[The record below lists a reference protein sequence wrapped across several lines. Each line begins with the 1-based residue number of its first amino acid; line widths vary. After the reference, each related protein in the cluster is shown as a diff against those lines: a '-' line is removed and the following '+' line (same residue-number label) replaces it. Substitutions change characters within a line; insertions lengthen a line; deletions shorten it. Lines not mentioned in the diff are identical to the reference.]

1 MSSAK
6 ALRVLFID
14 RDGTLI
20 EEPADQQIDRLDK
33 LRLVSGVIPALLQLQ
48 AAGYRLVMVSNQD
61 GLGTDSFPQED
72 FEAPHRF
79 LMDLL
84 TSQGIRFDEVF
95 ICPHLPA
102 DGCDCRKP
110 ATGLLTRYLA
120 SHTLDLE
127 HCAVIGDRETDLQL
141 AERLG
146 ITGLRLR
153 VGDDTEAPG
162 LSWREITARLT
173 SQRRAA
179 RHRRSTNET
188 DIQCEIDLDT
198 ADLTSITTGLGFL
211 DHMLEQLARHGGF
224 SLALRCDG
232 DLHIDEHHTLED
244 VALTLG
250 ECLRAALGTKIGI
263 GRYGF
268 VLPMDE
274 AQAQVA
280 VDLSG
285 RPHFEF
291 EMPLRRERVGELPT
305 ELVPHFFA
313 SLAQALGAAIH
324 VRVSGENDHHMVE
337 ATFKA
342 LGRALRQ
349 AVRLEDQALPSTK
362 GVL

>member
-1 MSSAK
+1 MSG
-6 ALRVLFID
+6 LRVLFID

-20 EEPADQQIDRLDK
+20 EEPHDKQIDRLDK
-33 LRLVSGVIPALLQLQ
+33 LRLVPGVVPALLRLR
-48 AAGYRLVMVSNQD
+48 AAGYRFVMVSNQD
-61 GLGTDSFPQED
+61 GLGTASFPQAD
-72 FEAPHRF
+72 FDGPHAF
-79 LMDLL
+79 LLELL
-84 TSQGIRFDEVF
+84 SSQGIRFDEIF
-95 ICPHLPA
+95 ICPHLPQ

-110 ATGLLTRYLA
+110 ATGLLTQYLA
-120 SHTLDLE
+120 GNTLDLA
-127 HCAVIGDRETDLQL
+127 HSAVIGDRETDLTL

-146 ITGLRLR
+146 VTGLRVR
-153 VGDDTEAPG
+153 VGTAPG
-162 LSWREITARLT
+162 LSWEEITAQLT

-188 DIQCEIDLDT
+188 DIQCEVDLDAPNLT
-198 ADLTSITTGLGFL
+198 AIATGIGFL

-224 SLALRCDG
+224 SMKLRCDG

-250 ECLRAALGTKIGI
+250 ECLREALGTKIGI

-274 AQAQVA
+274 AQAQIA

-285 RPHFEF
+285 RAHCECQ
-291 EMPLRRERVGELPT
+291 MDLRRERVGQLPT
-305 ELVPHFFA
+305 ELVPHFFS

-324 VRVSGENDHHMVE
+324 VRVTGENDHHVVE
-337 ATFKA
+337 AAFKG